1 MATFVKYTCKSFIKV
16 TPDLDK
22 QHSYKKERMRLKIV
36 GTFQCHV
43 IANNNNNNNN
53 NSNNNNNN
61 KDLRYPVSKFSRQFL
76 NPTYS

>member
-1 MATFVKYTCKSFIKV
+1 MPTFVNYTCKSFIKV
-16 TPDLDK
+16 IPDPDK

-43 IANNNNNNNN
+43 LVNNNNKDNN

-61 KDLRYPVSKFSRQFL
+61 KDLRYPVGKLSRQFL